1 MIVDIVFFLIYLF
14 NKFSYLCLSRK
25 SLYPLSVARSL
36 NQFLHI
42 SGVISSEA
50 FFRSA
55 FNSSK
60 VVGLPSLN
68 AILSWYISRRR
79 DLRYPLASSQGLKY
93 LLYGGKKTR
102 FGFFFL
108 MIFSTSGLKC
118 GLSGFF
124 FFPDLPNR
132 SQRTTFLCFKLGTR
146 YCST

>member
-93 LLYGGKKTR
+93 LPYGGKKTS
-102 FGFFFL
+102 FGFFLFNHFFHFRIKMLFIRVFL
-108 MIFSTSGLKC
+108 FS
-118 GLSGFF
+118 
-124 FFPDLPNR
+124 
-132 SQRTTFLCFKLGTR
+132 
-146 YCST
+146 